1 MKIGFIGLGNMGGPM
16 ALNLVRAGH
25 AVAGFDPAAPLPEG
39 VMQAASATEAARG
52 AEVVITMLPNGAILR
67 SVAAEVI
74 PAMAPGAV
82 LCDCST
88 VDVESARAVAD
99 EARAAGLGALDAPVS
114 GGIGGAAAGTLTFM
128 VGGPADAFRTVAPL
142 FDIMGQKAVHC
153 GEAGAGQAAKICNN
167 MILGVTMIA
176 TCEAFALADKLGL
189 DRQKMFDVVSTSSGY
204 SWSMNAYCP
213 APGVGPQSPAD
224 NGYKPGFA
232 SELMLKDLRL
242 SQQAA
247 EAVDADTPMGALAA
261 RLYSRFVEEEDGKGK
276 DFSAMLPR
284 LAARGRDQG

>member
-16 ALNLVRAGH
+16 AANLARAGH
-25 AVAGFDPAAPLPEG
+25 AVTGFDLAAPMPEG
-39 VMQAASATEAARG
+39 VTPADSAEAAAKG
-52 AEVVITMLPNGAILR
+52 AEVVITMLPNGDILR
-67 SVAAEVI
+67 KVAAQVI
-74 PAMAPGAV
+74 PAMTPGAV

-88 VDVESARAVAD
+88 VDVDSTRAVAQQA
-99 EARAAGLGALDAPVS
+99 EAAGLGALDAPVS
-114 GGIGGAAAGTLTFM
+114 GGVGGAAAGTLTFM
-128 VGGPADAFRTVAPL
+128 VGGSDDAFATVQPL
-142 FDIMGQKAVHC
+142 FEIMGQKAVHC
-153 GEAGAGQAAKICNN
+153 GAPGAGQAAKICNN

-224 NGYKPGFA
+224 NGYTPGFA
-232 SELMLKDLRL
+232 AELMLKDLRL
-242 SQQAA
+242 SQMAA
-247 EAVDADTPMGALAA
+247 EAADADTPMGARATE
-261 RLYSRFVEEEDGKGK
+261 LYTQFVEAEDGNGR

-284 LAARGRDQG
+284 FEGRGRG